1 MEMNSQYIYLKER
14 NGQKNVDEGD
24 GYNETLDAVLEINQD
39 ACQRIG
45 ESVGVHKNL
54 DALKWHFNIYDL
66 VRNHARIYT
75 AITLVNTNFFVAFN
89 NVVAIYDVVKKQWTN
104 FFYFTTQVFALLRN
118 QISEKA
124 HELNVGAL
132 LESGEVKI
140 IDRPKVRG
148 DEWHEDVTA
157 KIKVEGKILKVV
169 SDWRDISSHY
179 ILSLLP
185 SGKKSLSGFQR
196 NIITVLDQSVEL

>member
-1 MEMNSQYIYLKER
+1 M
-14 NGQKNVDEGD
+14 
-24 GYNETLDAVLEINQD
+24 
-39 ACQRIG
+39 
-45 ESVGVHKNL
+45 
-54 DALKWHFNIYDL
+54 
-66 VRNHARIYT
+66 RIYT

-89 NVVAIYDVVKKQWTN
+89 NVVAIYDVVKKQWSN

-118 QISEKA
+118 QISDKA

-148 DEWHEDVTA
+148 EEWHEDVSA

-185 SGKKSLSGFQR
+185 SGKKSLSGFQK
-196 NIITVLDQSVEL
+196 NIITVLDQAVEL